1 MTVAII
7 EMIVAIAGMIVV
19 TVTKE
24 EIFGLY
30 LFYF

>member
-7 EMIVAIAGMIVV
+7 EMIVAIADMIAV
-19 TVTKE
+19 TVTRE